1 MQTELQNIYNRLVK
15 TPYEKMLVACLVSRD
30 AADLNE
36 IDALYHECQERR
48 LFEFA
53 QEHECAS
60 IVASRLKALNKS
72 TPQWNNAIDE
82 WKYRLSQRFEALDA
96 LAAALKAENIPLIA
110 LKNAGI
116 ARAIYPYLEEC
127 PMGDFDVLVKKS
139 DFVRAHEIVMQQGFD
154 LGFRAENTIEEEGVQ
169 AGLLS
174 GGTEYKKDLT
184 DDKLWLEL
192 QWRPIAGRW
201 IAPEVE
207 PVADDLFQTA
217 LSVDGTDIKILDPVS
232 NLLQVCLHTAKH
244 SYVRAPG
251 LRLHTDVDRIVR
263 AYPELDWKAFS
274 SRVAD
279 MRVKVS
285 VYFSLVIAAALLKTP
300 IPVDVLEDLREDIP
314 KRQHDFLLQAIEKAG
329 MFHPLSHKFSRP
341 KYLMFAAMLFDS
353 PKACLHSAFPSPE
366 YMKTHYNLK
375 SSCELPICYAKRF
388 AHLILRRVRT

>member
-1 MQTELQNIYNRLVK
+1 MQKELQNIYDRLVK
-15 TPYEKMLVACLVSRD
+15 TPYEKLLVACLVSRD
-30 AADLNE
+30 AADLAT
-36 IDALYHECQERR
+36 IDALYRECQERR

-60 IVASRLKALNKS
+60 IVASRLKALNKL

-96 LAAALKAENIPLIA
+96 LAAALKAEGIPLIA

-139 DFVRAHEIVMQQGFD
+139 DFVRAHEIVMKEGFD

-207 PVADDLFQTA
+207 PLADDLFQTA
-217 LSVDGTDIKILDPVS
+217 MAVDGTDVMILDPVS

-263 AYPELDWKAFS
+263 AYPDLDWNAFLT
-274 SRVAD
+274 RIRD
-279 MRVKVS
+279 MRVQVS
-285 VYFSLVIAAALLKTP
+285 VYFSLAIAAAILKTP
-300 IPVDVLEDLREDIP
+300 VPVGVLEDIREEMP
-314 KRQHDFLLQAIEKAG
+314 HYQHDFLLNSIEKAG
-329 MFHPLSHKFSRP
+329 LFHPLARKFSRP
-341 KYLMFAAMLFDS
+341 KYLAFTAMLFDS

-366 YMKTHYNLK
+366 YMKSHYHLK
-375 SSCELPICYAKRF
+375 SGAQLPVCYAKRF
-388 AHLILRRVRT
+388 LHLIFKRVRT